1 MATDYGNV
9 DRAEQARNMAIL
21 RDEEMTDEPSRPTAG
36 WIALAVFFGAPAMV
50 VLIVWLAWK

>member
-1 MATDYGNV
+1 MTTIYDPV

-36 WIALAVFFGAPAMV
+36 WIALAVFFGAPVIVA
-50 VLIVWLAWK
+50 LIVWLR